1 MNKAHQ
7 DQLHFEYQSAKSLH
21 ERCSEILSDKKSL
34 LGEKQLSAFLI
45 KHIKDYA
52 KLLKEFSI
60 PSAGGDKHF
69 HFLKKTLR
77 SVDLL
82 EASSRIIA
90 FTTHYMCSNES
101 VYPQGLAIAIAKD
114 FFARLA
120 PKEKISDDKQLL
132 KHGAHF
138 FFILRKKLHIL
149 SLEHIKGTISEN
161 HVVLS
166 DEFCKQYY
174 RFYSSIHLSPYLV
187 PMLCIPNK
195 WTANIVGGYLTS
207 EFKRHTHLVRH
218 NNRIISKK
226 CTPEEFLPEVYDS
239 LKAIQGTRWALNK
252 RMLFFLQDAF
262 NLGVNL
268 PDVYNSITN
277 RTEALSIIGPIKKEL
292 RKEYKKEERDSDK
305 IHRLI
310 REINFEKKKLS
321 RLSEYT
327 FLLSACK
334 HLGSRDFYFPWT
346 FDFRGRIYPCA
357 VMLEPQGSDI
367 AKSLLMFAD
376 KIFLSDDSID
386 WVAVHGANC
395 FGLDKVSFAD
405 RIAWV
410 SDHERIIFKSATNP
424 SKDEFWRTASK
435 PFSFLAFCFEWHD
448 IKKYGS
454 QHRSGLPIFQDGTCN
469 AFQHYAALLLDPT
482 IGKHVNIIPNDKPYD
497 IYSLMLNTLYELI
510 DRADKEAFKDICHCI
525 DRTLIKKC
533 VMPFSYG
540 MKFLSMKDVIADHLA
555 EKRLSSDDYKEQ
567 IKTLYYFIKEIV
579 RRHAPSFEKVKQ
591 WLANVANETSKHNIP
606 IKWTTPLGFVVYHHY
621 ANISSTKQISTAIG
635 SLQLKQI
642 VDDGV
647 NRYTQRD
654 ALPPNFIHSLDA
666 SHCLKT
672 ILELKKK
679 GIHDFAPV
687 YDCIAVH
694 ANNVSQLKSTL
705 AETFIEIYT
714 RNVLKDFKDEFESQH
729 PDFKLPDPPERGD
742 LDINLVRN
750 SDYFYN

>member
-7 DQLHFEYQSAKSLH
+7 GQLHFEYQSAKSLH

-52 KLLKEFSI
+52 KLLEEFSI

-69 HFLKKTLR
+69 HLLKKTLR

-195 WTANIVGGYLTS
+195 WTADIVGGYLTR
-207 EFKRHTHLVRH
+207 EFKRHTRLVRH

-239 LKAIQGTRWALNK
+239 LNAIQGTRWALNK

-268 PDVYNSITN
+268 PNVYNSIAN
-277 RTEALSIIGPIKKEL
+277 RTEALSVIWPIKKEL
-292 RKEYKKEERDSDK
+292 RKEFKKEERDSDK

-310 REINFEKKKLS
+310 RDINSEKKKIS

-367 AKSLLMFAD
+367 AKSLLMFAN
-376 KIFLSDDSID
+376 KISLSDDSID

-410 SDHERIIFKSATNP
+410 SDHERIIFQSATDP
-424 SKDEFWRTASK
+424 SKDEFWRTANK

-469 AFQHYAALLLDPT
+469 AFQHYAAISLDPL
-482 IGKHVNIIPNDKPYD
+482 IGKHVNLISSDKPNDVYA
-497 IYSLMLNTLYELI
+497 LMLDSIQKQIATHGDEEIKAISNLI
-510 DRADKEAFKDICHCI
+510 DRK
-525 DRTLIKKC
+525 LVKKC

-540 MKFLSMKDVIADHLA
+540 MKYLSMHEVVDDHFN
-555 EKRLSSDDYKEQ
+555 ENSTEQNNHKGQ
-567 IKTLYYFIKEIV
+567 IKKIYHLIRDTV
-579 RRHAPSFEKVKQ
+579 HRHAPSFRLVKT
-591 WLANVANETSKHNIP
+591 WLSGIADKTAKQNIP
-606 IKWTTPLGFVVYHHY
+606 ITWTTPLGFVVYHHY

-672 ILELKKK
+672 ILELKRK

-687 YDCIAVH
+687 HDCIAVH
-694 ANNVSQLKSTL
+694 ANNVPQLKSTL

-750 SDYFYN
+750 SDYFFN